1 MKNPSLGEQELE
13 LLQFV
18 TAQAPISL
26 SQVAEQFGVPRGLA
40 RTTVH
45 TVLERLRQKGYLT
58 REKREGIFHYLPCMA
73 QAEVLTGL
81 MGEFFQRTL
90 GGSVKPFVAFL
101 ADRSQELSTEEV
113 QALRALVQ
121 ELDDQQTGGEDAR

>member
-1 MKNPSLGEQELE
+1 MRKSSLGEQELE
-13 LLQFV
+13 LLRFV
-18 TAQAPISL
+18 SAQAPISL
-26 SQVAEQFGVPRGLA
+26 SQAAEQFGTPRGLA

-58 REKREGIFHYLPCMA
+58 REKREGIFHYLPCMP
-73 QAEVLTGL
+73 QAEVLTEL
-81 MGEFFQRTL
+81 MGNFVQRTL

-101 ADRSQELSTEEV
+101 ANRSQELSAEEV

-121 ELDDQQTGGEDAR
+121 ELDEQQTGGEDAR